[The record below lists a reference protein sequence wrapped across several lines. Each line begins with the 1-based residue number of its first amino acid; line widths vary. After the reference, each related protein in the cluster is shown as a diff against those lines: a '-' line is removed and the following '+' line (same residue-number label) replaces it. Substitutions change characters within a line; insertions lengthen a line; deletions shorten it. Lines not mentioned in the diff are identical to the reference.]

1 MKRAARGFSLV
12 ELMVVVA
19 IAGVLTAI
27 ALPKYN
33 EYVIRT
39 KLTAAFAG
47 LGGVQL
53 SAEEYWQ
60 GGRTYAGY
68 NRQPA
73 NSSNFSYAVS
83 GTSASGYTVTA
94 TGLGSLAGFTY
105 TINQNGERGTT
116 GVPSGWTLTASCWVD
131 RRNGSCT
138 Q

>member
-1 MKRAARGFSLV
+1 MKRAARGFSMV
-12 ELMVVVA
+12 ELMIVVA
-19 IAGVLTAI
+19 IAGILTAI

-39 KLTAAFAG
+39 KLTEAFAG

-53 SAEEYWQ
+53 SAEEFWQ
-60 GGRTYAGY
+60 TGRTYAGY

-73 NSSNFSYAVS
+73 GTANFTYAVS

-94 TGLGSLAGFTY
+94 TGIGALAGFRY
-105 TINQNGERGTT
+105 TINQNGERGTAA
-116 GVPSGWTLTASCWVD
+116 VPSGWTLTSTCWVD